1 MKRSIFA
8 IGVAAVLL
16 ASCATTK
23 NVVQEQFSM
32 TKENREVGYQ
42 ITNGGKNVMFVFDP
56 KSYKMTTVDRV
67 YVEGSFNGWSKGK
80 DESWKMSYDAKCK
93 AYLLEKDASLVRIPG
108 NSGHPEFKFYIF
120 KKAGALSAD
129 EPAAISKTPG
139 YQMATNNLVLFAED
153 NPQDI
158 VANVKTSKTVKKL
171 ADFDLTKSVDRD
183 TLSNFRLVPGTTGLF
198 RGYHPYKKSRGQYD
212 TEDTRIRLIKE
223 SFEREGIKSIITLS
237 GNEKPVAGE
246 EISAY
251 QQKIIDAGDNLFVDT
266 SYNTVYF
273 HSAEKEFGSL
283 IAEIVQF
290 INTHP
295 GPYYFHC
302 RLGTDRTGTVS
313 AVLAALVGA
322 DWQSIAA
329 DYQKTNEMGIQE
341 FRDYH
346 LLQYSFEQM
355 LGKPMSSVANLKAEL
370 SSYFVNN
377 GYLTQQDID
386 ALTVCLTKEYTV
398 RLEK

>member
-1 MKRSIFA
+1 
-8 IGVAAVLL
+8 
-16 ASCATTK
+16 
-23 NVVQEQFSM
+23 
-32 TKENREVGYQ
+32 
-42 ITNGGKNVMFVFDP
+42 
-56 KSYKMTTVDRV
+56 
-67 YVEGSFNGWSKGK
+67 
-80 DESWKMSYDAKCK
+80 
-93 AYLLEKDASLVRIPG
+93 
-108 NSGHPEFKFYIF
+108 
-120 KKAGALSAD
+120 
-129 EPAAISKTPG
+129 
-139 YQMATNNLVLFAED
+139 
-153 NPQDI
+153 
-158 VANVKTSKTVKKL
+158 
-171 ADFDLTKSVDRD
+171 
-183 TLSNFRLVPGTTGLF
+183 
-198 RGYHPYKKSRGQYD
+198 
-212 TEDTRIRLIKE
+212 
-223 SFEREGIKSIITLS
+223 
-237 GNEKPVAGE
+237 VAGE

-295 GPYYFHC
+295 GPYYVHC